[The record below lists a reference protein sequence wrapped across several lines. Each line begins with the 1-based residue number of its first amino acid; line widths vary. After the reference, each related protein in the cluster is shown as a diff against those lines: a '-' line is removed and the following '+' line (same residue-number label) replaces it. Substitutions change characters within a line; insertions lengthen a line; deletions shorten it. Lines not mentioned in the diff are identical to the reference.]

1 MLHTLFPHVREISR
15 GKTNNLHSMYP
26 HHLHPNVR
34 VVLGLRF
41 VLQAHPHRV
50 CLMMFV
56 FLGSELCR
64 QLPSDSPSR
73 RTPLLLANG
82 WQLQTPI
89 TDFHRQVIRHARHTI
104 EKGCPFRQPFSTSL
118 FRISITTLS
127 FLLYRNACFSLC
139 QVHHYRCSN
148 EDRRIST

>member
-104 EKGCPFRQPFSTSL
+104 KKRLVQLDSL
-118 FRISITTLS
+118 FFWLVAYFFILSMFFSIKLILVFTLS
-127 FLLYRNACFSLC
+127 PDLKPSSGVFI
-139 QVHHYRCSN
+139 Q
-148 EDRRIST
+148 

>member
-89 TDFHRQVIRHARHTI
+89 TDFHRQVIRHARHTTKKSKDSI
-104 EKGCPFRQPFSTSL
+104 LTFQDMSQFDGIICTSL
-118 FRISITTLS
+118 ADLWSHPNSIAGAGMGHCRLVFR
-127 FLLYRNACFSLC
+127 
-139 QVHHYRCSN
+139 
-148 EDRRIST
+148 

>member
-89 TDFHRQVIRHARHTI
+89 TDFHRQVIRHARHTTK
-104 EKGCPFRQPFSTSL
+104 KGERQP
-118 FRISITTLS
+118 LS
-127 FLLYRNACFSLC
+127 FLCIPLSISL
-139 QVHHYRCSN
+139 RLLSF
-148 EDRRIST
+148 